1 MDNYIQKMNKT
12 IQNEKISEL
21 SLIILDL
28 LSKTPFKIFTIDEI
42 KENLIKINV
51 KTNYATVYR
60 NVDYLVKQG
69 ILLKEKYGMASKI
82 QISCS
87 SEKTASLLSLIETNK
102 FESFF
107 GKLRGFL
114 LTTVREITSD
124 VRGINDFR
132 YVLIFGSYAK
142 GTQHKNSDLDLLVIY
157 DVPDVIKNWSG
168 EQKENYIKDTKKSI
182 NGILKTSQL
191 RGSPN
196 INPIIVSSDEHKDMI
211 INNEDNIAKE
221 TLLNH
226 IILKGYHEY
235 WLDILNSK

>member
-1 MDNYIQKMNKT
+1 MNNYIQKMNKI

-21 SLIILDL
+21 SLIILNL

-42 KENLIKINV
+42 KENLIKINI

-60 NVDYLVKQG
+60 NIDYLVKQG

-82 QISCS
+82 QINCS
-87 SEKTASLLSLIETNK
+87 SEKTASLLSLIEATK
-102 FESFF
+102 FKSFSD
-107 GKLRGFL
+107 KLKGFL
-114 LTTVREITSD
+114 LITVREITSD

-132 YVLIFGSYAK
+132 SVLIFGSYAK

-157 DVPDVIKNWSG
+157 DVPDVVKNWG
-168 EQKENYIKDTKKSI
+168 EEQKENYIRDTKKSI
-182 NGILKTSQL
+182 TGILKTSQL

-196 INPIIVSSDEHKDMI
+196 INPIIVSSDEHKNMI
-211 INNEDNIAKE
+211 INNEDNVAKE
-221 TLLNH
+221 SLLNH

-235 WLDILNSK
+235 CLNILNSK